1 MTKQENFLE
10 EITTNFTELYVEVF
24 TDRYFQNFN
33 GVAFE
38 KDFAKSLSILDK
50 KLKDRFKRKIDK
62 IKVEHYK

>member
-1 MTKQENFLE
+1 MKNQKFLE

-24 TDRYFQNFN
+24 TDKYFQSFN
-33 GVAFE
+33 GVTFE
-38 KDFAKSLSILDK
+38 KDFTESLLILDK

>member
-1 MTKQENFLE
+1 MKTQNFLE

-24 TDRYFQNFN
+24 TDKYFQSFN
-33 GVAFE
+33 GITFE

-62 IKVEHYK
+62 IKVVHYK

>member
-24 TDRYFQNFN
+24 TDKYFQNFN
-33 GVAFE
+33 SVTFE

-62 IKVEHYK
+62 IKVVHYK